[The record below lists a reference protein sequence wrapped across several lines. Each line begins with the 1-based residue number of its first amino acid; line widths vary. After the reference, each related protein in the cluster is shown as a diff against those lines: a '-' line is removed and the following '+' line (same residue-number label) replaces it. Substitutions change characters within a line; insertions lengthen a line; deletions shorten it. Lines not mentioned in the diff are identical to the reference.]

1 MSRPDADAVR
11 RAAWATAEAIAAA
24 AEPAGDGRT
33 WQAEILVGV
42 DGDDPLIGHGDV
54 GPTLYDGTAGIALA
68 LAAAAVTVPDSAVG
82 DRLARTARGAVATA
96 LAGGWAQ
103 LEDDRLGLFDGAT
116 GIALAAATTGRVL
129 GEAALADD
137 GRRLADAVALRTAG
151 IAELDLLS
159 GLAGTALGL
168 LAVAGVT
175 GGAPPLEACSAA
187 ARRLVDRAETQVWG
201 TAWPP
206 AQDEA
211 RAIATVAP
219 PLLGL
224 AHGTAGIALVLAE
237 IAALTGD
244 PPARATAL
252 AACEYERAW
261 YDADRVAWPDLREH
275 DPSTEPAG
283 WMSAWCHGAIGIGLC
298 RLRMTALSDD
308 PLLPLEAAA
317 ALQSARDLVVSAGT
331 ALRDGTP
338 QDCSSCHGL
347 SGTIELLLAAHR
359 AFGLPD
365 HLHAA
370 GRVATL
376 LLEQRAHHGSWPCGL
391 PRAGEIPTLMT
402 GTSGIVL
409 SLLAA
414 TGASPI
420 PTPLLPGPYSM
431 PRS

>member
-1 MSRPDADAVR
+1 VSRPDADAVR
-11 RAAWATAEAIAAA
+11 RAAWAAAEGIAAA
-24 AEPAGDGRT
+24 AEPTSEGCT

-68 LAAAAVTVPDSAVG
+68 LAAAAVTVPDPAVG

-96 LAGGWAQ
+96 LAGGWVQ

-116 GIALAAATTGRVL
+116 GIALAAATTGRLL
-129 GEAALADD
+129 GEAGLADD
-137 GRRLADAVALRTAG
+137 GRRLAGAVALRTGG
-151 IAELDLLS
+151 IAELDLLG

-175 GGAPPLEACSAA
+175 GGPPPLEVCSAA
-187 ARRLVDRAETQVWG
+187 ARRLVDRAEPQVWG

-206 AQDEA
+206 AADE
-211 RAIATVAP
+211 TVAP

-224 AHGTAGIALVLAE
+224 AHGTAGIALALAE

-252 AACEYERAW
+252 AACEHERAW

-275 DPSTEPAG
+275 DPSAEPAG

-308 PLLPLEAAA
+308 PLLPLEASA
-317 ALQSARDLVVSAGT
+317 ALQSARDRVVSAGT

-338 QDCSSCHGL
+338 QDCSPCHGL
-347 SGTIELLLAAHR
+347 SGTVELLLAAHR

-365 HLHAA
+365 HLLAA

-391 PRAGEIPTLMT
+391 PGAGEIPTLMT

>member
-1 MSRPDADAVR
+1 MSRPDAEAVR

-24 AEPAGDGRT
+24 AEPTGDGCT
-33 WQAEILVGV
+33 WWAEIVVGV

-54 GPTLYDGTAGIALA
+54 GPSLYDGTAGIALA
-68 LAAAAVTVPDSAVG
+68 LAAAAVTVPDPAVG
-82 DRLARTARGAVATA
+82 DRLARAARGAVATA

-103 LEDDRLGLFDGAT
+103 LEGDRLGLFEGAT
-116 GIALAAATTGRVL
+116 GAALAAATTGRLL

-137 GRRLADAVALRTAG
+137 GRRLAGAVALRTGG
-151 IAELDLLS
+151 IAELDLVG
-159 GLAGTALGL
+159 GLAGTVLGL

-175 GGAPPLEACSAA
+175 GGPPPLEVCSAA
-187 ARRLVDRAETQVWG
+187 ARRLVDGAETQVWG
-201 TAWPP
+201 AAWPP
-206 AQDEA
+206 AAEEA
-211 RAIATVAP
+211 GATATVAS
-219 PLLGL
+219 PLLGF
-224 AHGTAGIALVLAE
+224 AHGTAGIALALAE
-237 IAALTGD
+237 IAALSGD
-244 PPARATAL
+244 PLARATAL
-252 AACEYERAW
+252 AACEYERGW
-261 YDADRVAWPDLREH
+261 YDAERVAWPDLREH
-275 DPSTEPAG
+275 DPAAEPAG

-298 RLRMTALSDD
+298 RLRMTALTDD
-308 PLLPLEAAA
+308 PLMPLEASA
-317 ALQSARDLVVSAGT
+317 ALQSARDLVVAAGT
-331 ALRDGTP
+331 ALREGTP
-338 QDCSSCHGL
+338 SDCSPCHGL

-370 GRVATL
+370 ERVATL
-376 LLEQRAHHGSWPCGL
+376 LLEQRDSHGSWPCGL

>member
-1 MSRPDADAVR
+1 MSRHDADAVR

-24 AEPAGDGRT
+24 AEPTSGGCT
-33 WQAEILVGV
+33 WHAEILVGV

-68 LAAAAVTVPDSAVG
+68 LAAAAVTVPDPAVG
-82 DRLARTARGAVATA
+82 DRLARAARGAVTTA

-103 LEDDRLGLFDGAT
+103 VEDDCLGLFEGAT
-116 GIALAAATTGRVL
+116 GVALTAVTTGRLL

-137 GRRLADAVALRTAG
+137 GQRLADAVALRTGG
-151 IAELDLLS
+151 IAELDLVS
-159 GLAGTALGL
+159 GLAGTVLGL

-175 GGAPPLEACSAA
+175 GGPPPLEVCSAA
-187 ARRLVDRAETQVWG
+187 ARRLIDLAETQVWG

-206 AQDEA
+206 AEGEA
-211 RAIATVAP
+211 RVATTVAP

-224 AHGTAGIALVLAE
+224 AHGTAGIALALAE
-237 IAALTGD
+237 IAALTDD
-244 PPARATAL
+244 PLARATAL
-252 AACEYERAW
+252 AACDYERAW
-261 YDADRVAWPDLREH
+261 YDAELVAWPDLREH
-275 DPSTEPAG
+275 DPSTEPAR
-283 WMSAWCHGAIGIGLC
+283 WMWAWCHGAIGIGLC
-298 RLRMTALSDD
+298 RLRMIALTDD
-308 PLLPLEAAA
+308 PLMPLEASA

-338 QDCSSCHGL
+338 QDCSPCHGL

-365 HLHAA
+365 HLRAA
-370 GRVATL
+370 ERVASL
-376 LLEQRAHHGSWPCGL
+376 LLEQRANHDSWPCGL

-414 TGASPI
+414 TGVAPI